1 MPVTLTDQQVVNP
14 TFLITEVE
22 SDEVS
27 ATLAIEPLE
36 QGYGHTVGNSLR
48 RVMLSS
54 LPGAAIK
61 TVRIEGVDHQF
72 TTLEGMSEDIVE
84 FILNLKQLKIKA
96 TSKEEEGTM
105 HLDVDGEGDITAADI
120 DGAAGFEIVNPD
132 QHLASLA
139 KGKSLRAEIVVG
151 TGTGYSMAQ
160 DRKSNVIGEIPVDA
174 LYSPIT
180 KVSYTVEETRVGRRT
195 DFDKVLLTI
204 HTDGTIE
211 PQAAVEQAAK
221 ILIAQ
226 FNQIVDPFI
235 PETKDE
241 KDELTPEEAET
252 LRLTVEELN
261 LPTRIANALRKGGFE
276 NVGNLVDVP
285 KDTVAKVKNL
295 GEKSVEVI
303 DEALK
308 EKGVSLGE

>member
-235 PETKDE
+235 PETIDE
-241 KDELTPEEAET
+241 EDELTPEEAET